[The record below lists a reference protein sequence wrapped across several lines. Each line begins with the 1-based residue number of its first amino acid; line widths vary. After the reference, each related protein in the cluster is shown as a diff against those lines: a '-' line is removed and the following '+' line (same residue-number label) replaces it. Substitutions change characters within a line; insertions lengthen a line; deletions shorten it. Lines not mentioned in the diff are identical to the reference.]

1 MLSGFLNIDKP
12 IGLTSHDVV
21 ARVRRL
27 YRQQTGTK
35 KVGHAGTLDPLA
47 TGVLVV
53 CLGASTRLSDY
64 VMHTTKI
71 YRAEIQLGVETDTYD
86 AEGEIVARQ
95 DASGV
100 SQSDIVTVLGRFTGD
115 IEQVPPMHSAIKVNG
130 KKLYELARAGQ
141 TIERAARPVTIYAI
155 DLIAYAGDIVTV
167 DVTCGAGT
175 YIRSLAHDIGAEL
188 GVGAHLTSL
197 RRVKSGDFDV
207 SNAITLGELEALVD
221 WSDIVIQ
228 PAAVLSHCPS
238 VTLNERQM
246 TEISFGRFIELDETT
261 LPEGDVMAY
270 TPQGQLLAVLEP
282 ADTQWKPRKVF
293 PVDVAA
299 DED

>member
-27 YRQQTGTK
+27 YRQQTGSK

-53 CLGASTRLSDY
+53 CLGAATRLSDY

-71 YRAEIQLGVETDTYD
+71 YRAEVQLGVETDTYD
-86 AEGEIVARQ
+86 AEGEIVARH
-95 DASGV
+95 DAAGV
-100 SQSDIVTVLGRFTGD
+100 TQADIATVLNRFTGD

-141 TIERAARPVTIYAI
+141 TIERAARPVTIHAI
-155 DLIAYAGDIVTV
+155 DLISYEGDVLTI
-167 DVTCGAGT
+167 DVTCGSGT

-188 GVGAHLTSL
+188 GVGAHLTAL
-197 RRVKSGDFDV
+197 RRMKSGDFDV
-207 SNAITLGELEALVD
+207 NQAVTLEQLDALDD
-221 WSDIVIQ
+221 WSELVIQ
-228 PAAVLSHCPS
+228 PAAVLSHCAS
-238 VTLNERQM
+238 VTLSDDQM
-246 TEISFGRFIELDETT
+246 TEISFGRFIELNETA

-282 ADTQWKPRKVF
+282 AGTQWKPRKVF
-293 PVDVAA
+293 PIGAETE
-299 DED
+299 ED